1 MCCLEIPFSL
11 WQDNIEKICLV
22 KLILLTPLLMNDY
35 IILSCTLVK
44 SYIRNR
50 NQLMTESFSLYT
62 MNYEYLSYLISK
74 LINMFLLHGL
84 KSAKDL
90 QRAIKEKFDSK
101 LNKNIIKKS
110 FSILLAILL
119 ILNCT

>member
-1 MCCLEIPFSL
+1 
-11 WQDNIEKICLV
+11 
-22 KLILLTPLLMNDY
+22 MNDY

-44 SYIRNR
+44 NYIRNR

-74 LINMFLLHGL
+74 LMNMFLLHGL

-90 QRAIKEKFDSK
+90 KRAIKEKFD
-101 LNKNIIKKS
+101 
-110 FSILLAILL
+110 
-119 ILNCT
+119 